1 MSQLVDDVLMERMEV
16 FVLDF
21 VLGKQRD
28 LLEEGALIDLSVVV
42 VEHQKGG
49 RRRKRRRRRR

>member
-1 MSQLVDDVLMERMEV
+1 MSQLVDDVLMERAEV

-42 VEHQKGG
+42 VDHQKGG
-49 RRRKRRRRRR
+49 QKRQR